1 MSLTIHSIPAFE
13 DNYIWLLESDHQA
26 WVVDPGQAEPVL
38 AQLAKLGLTL
48 TGILLTHHHYDHTDG
63 VEKLLECYSKS
74 KVYAGYLMQKPYIT
88 HRVKQGD
95 HIQIANTQ
103 LSVLETPGHTLDHIA
118 FYNDQVLFCGDTLF
132 TGGCG
137 RVFEGSAQQMT
148 DSLLKLRALP
158 DSLSVYCGHEYTL
171 SNMNFALRAE
181 PDNLQIAQRLSQVR
195 EKRKIHQ
202 ACVPSKL
209 KEEKLTNPFLR
220 FDLEPLAT
228 ELAKRNQ
235 TQAKLTSSDL
245 FAICRAWKD
254 QLDKTGELD
263 AF

>member
-1 MSLTIHSIPAFE
+1 MSLTIHSIPAFD
-13 DNYIWLLESDHQA
+13 DNYIWLVESDNQA
-26 WVVDPGQAEPVL
+26 WVIDPGQAEPVL
-38 AQLAKLGLTL
+38 TQLAKLGLTL

-63 VEKLLECYSKS
+63 VESLIESFPKS
-74 KVYAGYLMQKPYIT
+74 KVYAGYLMQKDYIT
-88 HRVKQGD
+88 HRVKEGD
-95 HIQIANTQ
+95 QIQIANTQ

-118 FYNDQVLFCGDTLF
+118 FYNDEFLFCGDTLF

-137 RVFEGSAQQMT
+137 RVFEGSVQEMT

-158 DSLSVYCGHEYTL
+158 DGLSVYCGHEYTL

-181 PDNLQIAQRLSQVR
+181 PGNLHIEQRLNQVKA
-195 EKRKIHQ
+195 KRKIQ
-202 ACVPSKL
+202 QPCVPSKL
-209 KEEKLTNPFLR
+209 EEEKLTNPFLR
-220 FDLEPLAT
+220 FDLAPLAT
-228 ELAKRNQ
+228 ELAKRSQIQ
-235 TQAKLTSSDL
+235 TKATPSDL